1 MAAGERSLRM
11 DVISI
16 YVPSFFIFVGMS
28 IVSPILPLYAKSFD
42 VSYTLVSL
50 AISAYAFGRFLADV
64 PSGLLSDRW
73 GRRPLMIWGTL
84 ILAFTAFLNARATSF
99 VEFLIYR
106 LIQGVGSAM
115 WMTSRSTLLADVL
128 RPDERGRVMGY
139 FQSFQL
145 LGSSAGPVIGGY
157 VAATWGLQSTFY
169 FYALLGLVSLVI
181 TYIWIKEPEGLAEK
195 KHMTHFDWPTAK
207 RLLSNRSFSL
217 ACLATFTIFFM
228 RTGIRGT
235 MIPLYA
241 DGELGLSETEIGAV
255 ISYSTII
262 NLILAVPMGH
272 AIDYYGR
279 KPAIVKSLFVTMF
292 AALAFPNTTD
302 YFTLSLASV
311 LLGVGTSGA
320 GQAPLALATDAT
332 IDEPRGISMGIY
344 RLFGDVGFVVGPI
357 ILGVI
362 ADGMGLRAP
371 FYFTAMLLLVS
382 TILIQIFAV
391 ETYSKRAND
400 MVKRHRGL
408 EA

>member
-50 AISAYAFGRFLADV
+50 AISAYAFGRFMADI
-64 PSGLLSDRW
+64 PSGLLSDKV
-73 GRRPLMIWGTL
+73 GRRPLMIWGTI
-84 ILAFTAFLNARATSF
+84 ILAATAFLNARATSF
-99 VEFLIYR
+99 IEFLVYR

-139 FQSFQL
+139 FQTFQL

-169 FYALLGLVSLVI
+169 FYALLGLVSLAI
-181 TYIWIKEPEGLAEK
+181 TYLWIKEPEEIATK
-195 KHMTHFDWPTAK
+195 KHLTHFDMPTVR

-255 ISYSTII
+255 ISYSTIM

-279 KPAIVKSLFVTMF
+279 KPAIAKSLFVTML
-292 AALAFPNTTD
+292 AALVFPNTTD

-332 IDEPRGISMGIY
+332 LDEPRGISMGLY
-344 RLFGDVGFVVGPI
+344 RLFGDIGFVVGPI

-371 FYFTAMLLLVS
+371 FYFTAALLLVS
-382 TILIQIFAV
+382 TVLIQVYAV
-391 ETYSKRAND
+391 ETFSKRAND
-400 MVKRHRGL
+400 MVKRHRAL
-408 EA
+408 EV